1 MGCTCITYHFVTYKL
16 LNIDEWLWSFSL
28 NSRTLAFIVILY
40 SFHVR
45 LHLFDCHICIII
57 IICNVENIYLSG
69 ISSQSEIGKDVGRG
83 GDSGGRT
90 FSGTTTGGGET
101 KPTLPV
107 TPPAGFKL
115 MQDPFTGQL
124 FIIPGTFPK
133 QSFLKKQHTSHRTTW
148 GMSSLTCP

>member
-1 MGCTCITYHFVTYKL
+1 M
-16 LNIDEWLWSFSL
+16 
-28 NSRTLAFIVILY
+28 
-40 SFHVR
+40 
-45 LHLFDCHICIII
+45 CIII
-57 IICNVENIYLSG
+57 IICNVQNIYLSG
-69 ISSQSEIGKDVGRG
+69 ISSQSEIAKDVVGRG
-83 GDSGGRT
+83 GDSGSRT

-133 QSFLKKQHTSHRTTW
+133 QSFLKKQHTSYRTT
-148 GMSSLTCP
+148 